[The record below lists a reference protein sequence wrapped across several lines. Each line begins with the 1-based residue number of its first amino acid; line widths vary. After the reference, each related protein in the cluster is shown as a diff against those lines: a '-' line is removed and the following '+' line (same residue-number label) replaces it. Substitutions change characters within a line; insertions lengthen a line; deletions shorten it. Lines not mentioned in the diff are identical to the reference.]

1 VALAILCVFSVT
13 ETFFLRRSLKQLAT
27 KTNVKLFSTAGML
40 LLIGAI
46 LIIAIG
52 FGLLLMWIG
61 AIVLAIAFF
70 KTRAQ

>member
-1 VALAILCVFSVT
+1 
-13 ETFFLRRSLKQLAT
+13 
-27 KTNVKLFSTAGML
+27 ML